1 MWCIGTLTG
10 EYLANLEDVL
20 DVYAQPAVAGVTRL
34 CFDERPCQ
42 LLDHVLTP
50 IPAKPGATRKEH
62 QEYLRKGVCNVLLAY
77 NIDTGQRHLHVTATK
92 TKADYAR
99 FMDGVVATHYPDVPT
114 IQLVQDNYSTH
125 TYGAFYE
132 HLPVERARQ
141 LRHQL
146 DFHFTPKHGSWLN
159 MAEIE
164 FSALS
169 RQCLDRRIGSAH
181 QLEEEALIWQARRN
195 AAATKVNWSFTTEK
209 ARDTLKNRYADLTK
223 VTTQN

>member
-1 MWCIGTLTG
+1 MWCIGPLTG

-20 DVYAQPAVAGVTRL
+20 DVYAQPVQAGVTRL

-50 IPAKPGATRKEH
+50 LPAKPGATRREH

-77 NIDTGQRHLHVTATK
+77 NIDSGQRQLQVTATK

-99 FMDGVVATHYPDVPT
+99 FMDWVVATHYPDVST
-114 IQLVQDNYSTH
+114 IELVQDNYRTH

-146 DFHFTPKHGSWLN
+146 HFHFTPNHGSWLN

-169 RQCLDRRIGSAH
+169 RQCLNRRIGSAQ
-181 QLEEEALIWQARRN
+181 QLEAEALIWQAHRN
-195 AAATKVNWSFTTEK
+195 AAATKICWSFTTEK
-209 ARDTLKNRYADLTK
+209 ARDKLKNRYQEVEK
-223 VTTQN
+223 K